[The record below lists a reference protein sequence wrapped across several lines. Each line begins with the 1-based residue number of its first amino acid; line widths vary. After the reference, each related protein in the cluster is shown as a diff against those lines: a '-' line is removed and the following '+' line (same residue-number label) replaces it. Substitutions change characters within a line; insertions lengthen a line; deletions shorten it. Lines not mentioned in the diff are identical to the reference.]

1 MPEARSNRRVRFTRS
16 ALREALI
23 DLILEKPLV
32 SITVKDI
39 CARADINR
47 STFYLHF
54 KDVTDILRTTE
65 DEIIEHMREHTPTH
79 ERKFR
84 DLQEIK
90 GFFIDFLEQIRN
102 NPRIM
107 KVIQVLCSEQGDP
120 YFVRKLQT
128 MTYEAFLDSWDMH
141 MMPEMSEQRKLLVFY
156 IYHFGH
162 GIHAVHRGRTER
174 RTRRP
179 TTVVSLLM
187 GLMWHGMDYFAASDK
202 KSSFSDRISHLTF
215 LWENGIL

>member
-1 MPEARSNRRVRFTRS
+1 MPETKNNRRVRFTRS

-79 ERKFR
+79 ERKFH
-84 DLQEIK
+84 DLQEIE

-128 MTYEAFLDSWDMH
+128 MSRITTAISTSDTPLSTIWVPVSCRPRAPRMTGNSWLTIL
-141 MMPEMSEQRKLLVFY
+141 RKFWM
-156 IYHFGH
+156 
-162 GIHAVHRGRTER
+162 ER
-174 RTRRP
+174 Q
-179 TTVVSLLM
+179 
-187 GLMWHGMDYFAASDK
+187 
-202 KSSFSDRISHLTF
+202 SSFPLSYPHCC
-215 LWENGIL
+215 G

>member
-1 MPEARSNRRVRFTRS
+1 MPETKNNRRVRFTRS

-65 DEIIEHMREHTPTH
+65 DEIIEHMPTH
-79 ERKFR
+79 KRKLR
-84 DLQEIK
+84 DQQEIE
-90 GFFIDFLEQIRN
+90 GFFTDFLEQIRN

-128 MTYEAFLDSWDMH
+128 MTYEAFLDGWDMH
-141 MMPEMSEQRKLLVFY
+141 MMPEMSEQRKLLVFSY
-156 IYHFGH
+156 TISGMVSMLSTW
-162 GIHAVHRGRTER
+162 A
-174 RTRRP
+174 TRAQDTP
-179 TTVVSLLM
+179 TDQVVSLLM
-187 GLMWHGMDYFAASDK
+187 GLMWHGQDYFAASDK
-202 KSSFSDRISHLTF
+202 KSAFST
-215 LWENGIL
+215 E

>member
-1 MPEARSNRRVRFTRS
+1 MPETKNNRRVRFTRS

-65 DEIIEHMREHTPTH
+65 DEIIEHMPTH
-79 ERKFR
+79 KRKFR
-84 DLQEIK
+84 DLQEIE

-128 MTYEAFLDSWDMH
+128 MTYKAFFDGWDMH
-141 MMPEMSEQRKLLVFY
+141 MMPEMSEQRKLLVFSY
-156 IYHFGH
+156 TISGMVSMLSTW
-162 GIHAVHRGRTER
+162 ATRAQDTPTEQ
-174 RTRRP
+174 
-179 TTVVSLLM
+179 VVSLLM
-187 GLMWHGMDYFAASDK
+187 GLMWHGMGYFAASDK
-202 KSSFSDRISHLTF
+202 KSAFPT
-215 LWENGIL
+215 E

>member
-1 MPEARSNRRVRFTRS
+1 MFTVSLHTALDTVLTLRHDADTINLYQKCTIRKETGRNGSCRRRKNNRRVRFTRS

-65 DEIIEHMREHTPTH
+65 DEIIEHMREHAPMH
-79 ERKFR
+79 ERECR
-84 DLQEIK
+84 ELQEIK

-107 KVIQVLCSEQGDP
+107 KVIQVLCSEQG
-120 YFVRKLQT
+120 
-128 MTYEAFLDSWDMH
+128 
-141 MMPEMSEQRKLLVFY
+141 
-156 IYHFGH
+156 
-162 GIHAVHRGRTER
+162 
-174 RTRRP
+174 
-179 TTVVSLLM
+179 
-187 GLMWHGMDYFAASDK
+187 
-202 KSSFSDRISHLTF
+202 
-215 LWENGIL
+215 

>member
-1 MPEARSNRRVRFTRS
+1 MPETKNNRRVRFTRS

-65 DEIIEHMREHTPTH
+65 DEIIEHMH
-79 ERKFR
+79 ERECR

-90 GFFIDFLEQIRN
+90 GFFIDFLEQIRS

-128 MTYEAFLDSWDMH
+128 MTYEAFLDGWDMH
-141 MMPEMSEQRKLLVFY
+141 MMPEMSEQRKLLVFSY
-156 IYHFGH
+156 IISGMVSMLSTW
-162 GIHAVHRGRTER
+162 ATRAQDTPTEQ
-174 RTRRP
+174 
-179 TTVVSLLM
+179 VVSLLM
-187 GLMWHGMDYFAASDK
+187 GLMWHGLDCFAASDP
-202 KSSFSDRISHLTF
+202 KSAFPA
-215 LWENGIL
+215 E

>member
-1 MPEARSNRRVRFTRS
+1 MPETKNNRRVRFTRS

-65 DEIIEHMREHTPTH
+65 DEIIEHMPMH
-79 ERKFR
+79 ERECR
-84 DLQEIK
+84 ELQEIK
-90 GFFIDFLEQIRN
+90 GFFIDFLEQIRS

-128 MTYEAFLDSWDMH
+128 MTYEAFLDGWDMH
-141 MMPEMSEQRKLLVFY
+141 MMPEMSEQRKLLVFSY
-156 IYHFGH
+156 IVSGMVSMLSTW
-162 GIHAVHRGRTER
+162 ATRAQDTPTEQ
-174 RTRRP
+174 
-179 TTVVSLLM
+179 VVSLLM
-187 GLMWHGMDYFAASDK
+187 GLMWHGLDCFAASDP
-202 KSSFSDRISHLTF
+202 KSAFPT
-215 LWENGIL
+215 E

>member
-1 MPEARSNRRVRFTRS
+1 MPETKNNRRVRFTRS

-65 DEIIEHMREHTPTH
+65 DEIIEHMH
-79 ERKFR
+79 ERECR

-90 GFFIDFLEQIRN
+90 GFFIDFLEQIRS

-141 MMPEMSEQRKLLVFY
+141 MMPEMSEQRKLLVFSY
-156 IYHFGH
+156 IISGMVSMLSTW
-162 GIHAVHRGRTER
+162 ATRAQDTPTEQ
-174 RTRRP
+174 
-179 TTVVSLLM
+179 VVSLLM
-187 GLMWHGMDYFAASDK
+187 GLMWHGLDCFAASDP
-202 KSSFSDRISHLTF
+202 KSAFPT
-215 LWENGIL
+215 E

>member
-1 MPEARSNRRVRFTRS
+1 MPETKNNRRVRFTRS

-54 KDVTDILRTTE
+54 K
-65 DEIIEHMREHTPTH
+65 
-79 ERKFR
+79 
-84 DLQEIK
+84 

-128 MTYEAFLDSWDMH
+128 MTYKAFLDGWDMH
-141 MMPEMSEQRKLLVFY
+141 MMPEMNEHQKRLVFSY
-156 IYHFGH
+156 IIMGMVSMLSTW
-162 GIHAVHRGRTER
+162 A
-174 RTRRP
+174 TRAQDTP
-179 TTVVSLLM
+179 TDQVVSLLM

-202 KSSFSDRISHLTF
+202 KSAFPT
-215 LWENGIL
+215 E

>member
-1 MPEARSNRRVRFTRS
+1 MPETKNNRRVRFTRS

-65 DEIIEHMREHTPTH
+65 DEIIEHMREHTPT
-79 ERKFR
+79 
-84 DLQEIK
+84 

-128 MTYEAFLDSWDMH
+128 MTYEAFLDGWDMH
-141 MMPEMSEQRKLLVFY
+141 MMPEMSEQRKLLVFSY
-156 IYHFGH
+156 TISGMVSMLSTW
-162 GIHAVHRGRTER
+162 A
-174 RTRRP
+174 TRAQDTP
-179 TTVVSLLM
+179 TDQVVSLLM

-202 KSSFSDRISHLTF
+202 KSVFPT
-215 LWENGIL
+215 E

>member
-1 MPEARSNRRVRFTRS
+1 MPEAKNNRRVRFTRS

-65 DEIIEHMREHTPTH
+65 DEIIEHMREHAPTH
-79 ERKFR
+79 E
-84 DLQEIK
+84 QEIRDRREIE
-90 GFFIDFLEQIRN
+90 GFFTDFLEQIRS

-128 MTYEAFLDSWDMH
+128 MTYEAFLEGWDMH
-141 MMPEMSEQRKLLVFY
+141 MMPEMSEQRKRRVFSD
-156 IYHFGH
+156 IISGMVSMLSTW
-162 GIHAVHRGRTER
+162 ATRAQDMPTEQ
-174 RTRRP
+174 
-179 TTVVSLLM
+179 VVSLLM
-187 GLMWHGMDYFAASDK
+187 GLMWHGLDHFAASDK
-202 KSSFSDRISHLTF
+202 KSAFPT
-215 LWENGIL
+215 E

>member
-1 MPEARSNRRVRFTRS
+1 MPETKNNRRVRFTRS

-65 DEIIEHMREHTPTH
+65 DEIIEHMREHAPTH
-79 ERKFR
+79 KRKFR
-84 DLQEIK
+84 DLQEIE

-128 MTYEAFLDSWDMH
+128 MTYEAFLDGWDMH
-141 MMPEMSEQRKLLVFY
+141 MMSEMNEHQKRLVFSY
-156 IYHFGH
+156 IIMGMVSMLSTW
-162 GIHAVHRGRTER
+162 A
-174 RTRRP
+174 TRAQDTP
-179 TTVVSLLM
+179 TDQVVSLLM
-187 GLMWHGMDYFAASDK
+187 GLMWHGLDYFAASDK
-202 KSSFSDRISHLTF
+202 KSAFPT
-215 LWENGIL
+215 E

>member
-1 MPEARSNRRVRFTRS
+1 MPEAKNNRRVRFTRS

-54 KDVTDILRTTE
+54 KDVTDLLRTTE
-65 DEIIEHMREHTPTH
+65 DEIIEHMREHAPTH
-79 ERKFR
+79 ERGLC
-84 DLQEIK
+84 DPQEIK
-90 GFFIDFLEQIRN
+90 GFFIHFLEQIRN

-107 KVIQVLCSEQGDP
+107 KLIQVLCSERGDP

-128 MTYEAFLDSWDMH
+128 MTYEAFLEGWDMH
-141 MMPEMSEQRKLLVFY
+141 MMPEMSEQRKLLVFSY
-156 IYHFGH
+156 IIPGMVSMLSTW
-162 GIHAVHRGRTER
+162 A
-174 RTRRP
+174 TRAQDTP
-179 TTVVSLLM
+179 TDQVVSLLM
-187 GLMWHGMDYFAASDK
+187 GLMWHGLDCFAASDK
-202 KSSFSDRISHLTF
+202 KSAFPT
-215 LWENGIL
+215 E

>member
-1 MPEARSNRRVRFTRS
+1 MPETKNNRRVRFTRS

-65 DEIIEHMREHTPTH
+65 DEIIEHTPTH
-79 ERKFR
+79 KRKLR
-84 DLQEIK
+84 DLQEIE
-90 GFFIDFLEQIRN
+90 GFFTDFLEQIRN
-102 NPRIM
+102 NLRIM

-128 MTYEAFLDSWDMH
+128 MTYEAFLDGWDMH
-141 MMPEMSEQRKLLVFY
+141 MMPEMSEQRKLLVFSY
-156 IYHFGH
+156 TISGMVSMLSTW
-162 GIHAVHRGRTER
+162 A
-174 RTRRP
+174 TRAQDTP
-179 TTVVSLLM
+179 TDQVVSLLM
-187 GLMWHGMDYFAASDK
+187 GLMWHGLDYFAASDK
-202 KSSFSDRISHLTF
+202 KSAFPT
-215 LWENGIL
+215 E

>member
-1 MPEARSNRRVRFTRS
+1 MPETKNNRRVRFTRS

-79 ERKFR
+79 KRKFR
-84 DLQEIK
+84 DLQEIE
-90 GFFIDFLEQIRN
+90 GFF
-102 NPRIM
+102 IM

-128 MTYEAFLDSWDMH
+128 MTYEAFLDGWNMH
-141 MMPEMSEQRKLLVFY
+141 MMPEMNEHQKRLVFSY
-156 IYHFGH
+156 IIMGMVSMLSTW
-162 GIHAVHRGRTER
+162 A
-174 RTRRP
+174 TRAQDTP
-179 TTVVSLLM
+179 TDQVVSLLV
-187 GLMWHGMDYFAASDK
+187 GLMWHGLDYFAASDK
-202 KSSFSDRISHLTF
+202 KSTF
-215 LWENGIL
+215 PTE